1 MNNEELKFPRKES
14 AINWWTTALLRL
26 AFFLLIG
33 AFFTLFIL
41 GPVYGIYNKGFKYM
55 LSIALTCWAVS
66 LLILIPA
73 VRYYIIRRRK
83 TASKIV
89 IDSTGILFYNSKN
102 EIVDKILYKELHTS
116 NQDFDIYTVT
126 PVGSGIVP
134 LLEITLQPEQ
144 KDITKKRID
153 MNLPLYAVKNKSA
166 LYAHF
171 MQGIAIFR
179 PDLTIDPMAL
189 KSFSI
194 DPNTWKVNN
203 KGVSKGGRFLLLA
216 VFIVVGIILGITR
229 LLFLYKTG
237 N

>member
-1 MNNEELKFPRKES
+1 MKNEELKFPRKES
-14 AINWWTTALLRL
+14 VINWWATGLLRL
-26 AFFLLIG
+26 VFFLILG
-33 AFFTLFIL
+33 SFFTLFVL

-55 LSIALTCWAVS
+55 LPVALACWAFS
-66 LLILIPA
+66 LLILIPI
-73 VRYYIIRRRK
+73 VRYYIIRRKK
-83 TASKIV
+83 TAGKII
-89 IDSTGILFYNSKN
+89 IDSTGLLFYNSKN
-102 EIVDKILYKELHTS
+102 EIVDHILYKELHTS
-116 NQDFDIYTVT
+116 NQNFDIYTVT

-134 LLEITLQPEQ
+134 LLEITLQPDQ
-144 KDITKKRID
+144 KDITRRRID
-153 MNLPLYAVKNKSA
+153 MNLSLYAVKNKSA

-171 MQGIAIFR
+171 LKGITIFR

-203 KGVSKGGRFLLLA
+203 KGVSKGGWLLLLA
-216 VFIVVGIILGITR
+216 VIIVVGIILGITR

>member
-1 MNNEELKFPRKES
+1 MKNEELKFPRKES
-14 AINWWTTALLRL
+14 VINWWTTGLLRL
-26 AFFLLIG
+26 VFFLILG
-33 AFFTLFIL
+33 SFFTLFIL

-55 LSIALTCWAVS
+55 FSIALACWAFS
-66 LLILIPA
+66 LLILIPI
-73 VRYYIIRRRK
+73 VRYYIIRRKR
-83 TASKIV
+83 TADKII
-89 IDSTGILFYNSKN
+89 IDSTGLLFYNSKN
-102 EIVDKILYKELHTS
+102 EIVDHILYKELHTS
-116 NQDFDIYTVT
+116 NQNFDIYTVN

-144 KDITKKRID
+144 KDITRRRID
-153 MNLPLYAVKNKSA
+153 MNLSLYAVKNKSD

-171 MQGIAIFR
+171 LKGITIFR

-203 KGVSKGGRFLLLA
+203 KGVSKGGWLLLLA
-216 VFIVVGIILGITR
+216 VIIVVGIILGITR

>member
-1 MNNEELKFPRKES
+1 MNNEELKFSRIES
-14 AINWWTTALLRL
+14 TINWWTTGLLRL
-26 AFFLLIG
+26 TFFLLIG

-41 GPVYGIYNKGFKYM
+41 GPVYGIYNKGFKDM

-89 IDSTGILFYNSKN
+89 IDSTGLLFYNSKN
-102 EIVDKILYKELHTS
+102 EIVDQILYKELHTS
-116 NQDFDIYTVT
+116 NQNFDIYTVT

-153 MNLPLYAVKNKSA
+153 MNLSLYAVKNKSV

-171 MQGIAIFR
+171 MQGITIFR

-203 KGVSKGGRFLLLA
+203 KGVSKGGWLLLLA